1 MGIIDVV
8 DNINLLQKRRNKQQ
22 ALAGN
27 QTESSC
33 RLGCMPDA
41 EDLPDYDDQ
50 SSGSLRDK

>member
-22 ALAGN
+22 SSDS

-41 EDLPDYDDQ
+41 ENLPDYDDQ
-50 SSGSLRDK
+50 DTGSLRDK